1 MSLRAGPSLLRTVVV
16 LGSMCVAASV
26 QAQER
31 VSAGGDNAASRVL
44 EIERVLGGASIRRD
58 GRTLAMQPG
67 FLLFNGELMTLLPG
81 SRVDL
86 RLMRYGDIDAMAASN
101 VVGKLSFDKLP
112 FSSWA
117 VDLATHIRLDTGVLR
132 VRWAR
137 SGDAEDWPLSVLV
150 DRWKID
156 LVNGEYLFRRDDQG
170 MVSCSV
176 SGKVELV
183 DESANVREPLAPGH
197 CLTFTRD
204 GTTERTE
211 LAIAEW
217 PELGVVLMREQLGGS
232 MSSERSLAMRPRAES
247 SAPVV
252 AAPVVAAPPPQAAA
266 PKGTTP
272 QATTPQATTPQ
283 ATTPQ
288 ATTPQATTPHSPLP
302 VPPRVPLS
310 VAEESVQ
317 APPVKPEPRSELPS
331 KPAPA
336 PAPADTAVAP
346 APDQPAAASP
356 PDGDSKSAPAPSAPA
371 AASGAAATM
380 QANAQ
385 SAAAEGSSGS
395 GPEWIVNVMTVTDPD
410 VAKQHIATLT
420 GAGYPATLRKEVVR
434 GRTSYRVII
443 SGISN
448 EQGARRTA
456 QLLSSKMGYT
466 TAWPLQK
473 R

>member
-1 MSLRAGPSLLRTVVV
+1 MSLRAGPSLLRAVVV
-16 LGSMCVAASV
+16 VGSMCVAVAA

-31 VSAGGDNAASRVL
+31 VNAGGDNGASRVL

-67 FLLFNGELMTLLPG
+67 FLLFNGEHMTLLPG

-86 RLMRYGDIDAMAASN
+86 RLMRYGDIDVMAASN

-156 LVNGEYLFRRDDQG
+156 LANGEYLFRRDDQG

-217 PELGVVLMREQLGGS
+217 PELGVVLMREQIGGS

-247 SAPVV
+247 TAPVV

-266 PKGTTP
+266 Q
-272 QATTPQATTPQ
+272 QAAAQQA
-283 ATTPQ
+283 A
-288 ATTPQATTPHSPLP
+288 APHSPLP

-317 APPVKPEPRSELPS
+317 APPVKSEPRPEPQS

-336 PAPADTAVAP
+336 PAPTAPADTAVAP
-346 APDQPAAASP
+346 TPDEPAAASP
-356 PDGDSKSAPAPSAPA
+356 PESDSKSAPAPSAPA